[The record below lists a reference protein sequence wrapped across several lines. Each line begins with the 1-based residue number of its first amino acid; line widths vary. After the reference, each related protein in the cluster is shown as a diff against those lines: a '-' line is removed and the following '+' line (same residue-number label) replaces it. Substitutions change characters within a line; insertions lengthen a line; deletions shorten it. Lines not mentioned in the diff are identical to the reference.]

1 MNNKSD
7 IVGVAICWVVILLAA
22 LYLIAQVLRVVI

>member
-7 IVGVAICWVVILLAA
+7 IVGVAICWVVITLAA
-22 LYLIAQVLRVVI
+22 LYLLAQVIRAVI

>member
-7 IVGVAICWVVILLAA
+7 IVGVAICWVVITLAA
-22 LYLIAQVLRVVI
+22 LYLTAQVIRVVI

>member
-1 MNNKSD
+1 MNKSD

>member
-7 IVGVAICWVVILLAA
+7 MVGVAICWVVILLAA